1 MSHGG
6 NTTERVAPGYLT
18 TMKYDTPSDQG
29 EVLPNLLG
37 LSDKRSV
44 ELAEA
49 EGFFRAELVLYDEL
63 NDRTTFDIAYIRRL
77 HTLALGHLYGFA
89 GKWRD
94 VNISKGGFAF
104 PAARYLDASMSDF
117 GGRILS
123 QEPSVPAEREA
134 LIAFMARVHG
144 ELLFIH
150 PFREGNGRAARLLLD
165 LMALKH
171 GYGKLDFRP
180 MQEQFDAYVSA
191 VQRAALDDHAPME
204 RLIRAAF
211 PS

>member
-1 MSHGG
+1 
-6 NTTERVAPGYLT
+6 
-18 TMKYDTPSDQG
+18 MKYDAPGNED

-37 LSDKRSV
+37 LSDKRAV
-44 ELAEA
+44 ELAEG

-63 NDRTTFDIAYIRRL
+63 NDDTVFDAAYITRL
-77 HTLALGHLYGFA
+77 HHLALGHVYAFA
-89 GKWRD
+89 GKLRQ

-104 PAARYLDASMSDF
+104 PAARFLDASMNEF
-117 GGRILS
+117 GTKVLVK
-123 QEPSVPAEREA
+123 EPVVPASRDL
-134 LIAFMARVHG
+134 LIAHMAQVHG

-171 GYGKLDFRP
+171 GYGKLDFTP
-180 MQEQFDAYVSA
+180 MKKRFDEYVAA
-191 VQRAALDDHAPME
+191 VQHAASGDYAPME
-204 RLIRAAF
+204 QLIRAPF

>member
-1 MSHGG
+1 
-6 NTTERVAPGYLT
+6 
-18 TMKYDTPSDQG
+18 MKYDAPNDQG

-37 LSDKRSV
+37 LSDKRMV

-49 EGFFRAELVLYDEL
+49 EGFLRAELVLYDEL
-63 NDRTTFDIAYIRRL
+63 NDGTLFDINYIKRL
-77 HTLALGHLYGFA
+77 HALALGHLYGFA
-89 GKWRD
+89 GQWRD

-104 PAARYLDASMSDF
+104 PAARYLEASMHDF
-117 GGRILS
+117 GTRILVH
-123 QEPSVPAEREA
+123 EPTVPASRDD
-134 LIAFMARVHG
+134 LITYMASVHG

-171 GYGKLDFRP
+171 GYDKLDFRP
-180 MQEQFDAYVSA
+180 MKLNFDAYVAA
-191 VQRAALDDHAPME
+191 VQQSASGDYAPMA